1 MADSIET
8 LGSSIM
14 QHGTENDRIY
24 LMKLAP
30 EDSAEVLSKIEELA
44 AEKGY
49 GKIFA
54 KVPASAREDFLAADY
69 REEATIPGFYAGR
82 EDVAFM
88 GKYLDPERATEQEP
102 DLVDE
107 ILAKSRA
114 KAAVNAAPPLP
125 ENQSLRALDKD
136 DAEAMARVFSEVF
149 ATYPFPIH
157 DPAYLRQTMDENIRY
172 FGVFDGDRLIAISSA
187 ETYPEDKNAEMTDFA
202 TLPECRG
209 AGLAL
214 NLLEKMEEEMG
225 AQDYLTL
232 YTIARAY
239 SFGMNITFAK
249 QGYLYSGTL
258 THNTNISGRLE
269 SMNVWH
275 KSL

>member
-1 MADSIET
+1 MADCIET
-8 LGSSIM
+8 LGNSIF
-14 QHGTENDRIY
+14 QHGRENDRVY

-30 EDSAEVLSKIEELA
+30 EDSAEVLLRIEELA
-44 AEKGY
+44 EQEGY

-54 KVPASAREDFLAADY
+54 KVPKSAREDFLAAGY
-69 REEATIPGFYAGR
+69 REEATIPGFYSGR

-88 GKYLDPERATEQEP
+88 GKYLDPARADEQEP
-102 DLVDE
+102 ALVDE
-107 ILAKSRA
+107 VLEKSRA
-114 KAAVNAAPPLP
+114 KAAVNAAPPLSD
-125 ENQSLRALDKD
+125 QYALRALDKD
-136 DAEAMARVFSEVF
+136 DAEAMAGVFSEVF

-172 FGVFDGDRLIAISSA
+172 FGVFDGERLIAISSA
-187 ETYPEDKNAEMTDFA
+187 ETYPADRNAEMTDFA

-225 AQDYLTL
+225 AEDYRTL

-249 QGYLYSGTL
+249 QGYEYSGTL

-269 SMNVWH
+269 SMNIWY

>member
-1 MADSIET
+1 MADRIET
-8 LGSSIM
+8 LGSSIF
-14 QHGTENDRIY
+14 QHGSENDRVY

-30 EDSAEVLSKIEELA
+30 EDSAGVLPRIEELA
-44 AEKGY
+44 EKEGY

-54 KVPASAREDFLAADY
+54 KVPESAREDFLAADY
-69 REEATIPGFYAGR
+69 REEAIIPGFYSGR

-88 GKYLDPERATEQEP
+88 GKYLDPERADEQEP
-102 DLVDE
+102 ALVDE
-107 ILAKSRA
+107 VLAKSRA
-114 KAAVNAAPPLP
+114 KAAVSAAPPLSA
-125 ENQSLRALDKD
+125 QHALRTLGKD

-172 FGVFDGDRLIAISSA
+172 FGVFDGARLIAISSA
-187 ETYPEDKNAEMTDFA
+187 ETYPQDKNAEMTDFA

-209 AGLAL
+209 SGLAL

-225 AQDYLTL
+225 AEDYRTL

-249 QGYLYSGTL
+249 QGYEYSGTL

-269 SMNVWH
+269 SMNIWY